1 MCGKSFRPKNVPYGK
16 AADSGR
22 GLTCGRLATMK
33 PSQALQLNR
42 VAVRE
47 IALRHRVRNI
57 RVFGSV
63 LRGEDTEDSDLDIL
77 VEPTAETTLMDIGAI
92 RFELRKLLG
101 FNVDVLTPN
110 ALPDR
115 FKDQILIEAVPV

>member
-1 MCGKSFRPKNVPYGK
+1 
-16 AADSGR
+16 
-22 GLTCGRLATMK
+22 MK

-63 LRGEDTEDSDLDIL
+63 MRGEDTDDSDLDIL
-77 VEPTAETTLMDIGAI
+77 VDPTPETTLMDIGTI
-92 RFELRKLLG
+92 QYELRKLLG
-101 FNVDVLTPN
+101 ISVDVLTPN
-110 ALPDR
+110 ALPDNFR
-115 FKDQILIEAVPV
+115 DKVRTEAIPV